1 MIKYETSSTEE
12 TFSIGNALAKEAAP
26 GDIFALIGDLGA
38 GKTVF
43 AKGFAKGLGVEE
55 AITSPTFTI
64 VCEYDEG
71 RLPLYHFDVYRIEDP
86 EELFETGFDEY
97 LYGKGVCLIEW
108 ADKVI
113 DELPQK
119 TVIVSI
125 SRGSKDDERS
135 ILIQKKEA
143 FQ

>member
-43 AKGFAKGLGVEE
+43 AKGFARGLGVEE

-64 VCEYDEG
+64 VCEYDES

-125 SRGSKDDERS
+125 SRGNKDDERS